1 MARMDAAAQFDYL
14 VGESHICRFHIAVS
28 GFIDTAEEL
37 GIRQ

>member
-1 MARMDAAAQFDYL
+1 MARIHAAAQFDYL
-14 VGESHICRFHIAVS
+14 IGKSHICRFHIAVS